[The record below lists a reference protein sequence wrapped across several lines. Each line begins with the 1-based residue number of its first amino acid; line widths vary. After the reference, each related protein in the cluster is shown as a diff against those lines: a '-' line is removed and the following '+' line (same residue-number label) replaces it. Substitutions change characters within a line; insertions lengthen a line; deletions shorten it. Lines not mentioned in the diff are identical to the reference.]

1 MFAAMFGLHS
11 EAGCG
16 CKAGANLWIEA
27 WFGDCVYSSWELT
40 SFYLGLSSLLF
51 WLVAQ
56 VPQFISN
63 WRLQSAEALSP
74 WFLFQWLAGDTFNFL
89 GCILTG
95 DQLATQNLSASY
107 FMFADF
113 VIISQYMYYQKPPN
127 QEEELLH
134 SKYEDA
140 KQPTDGGSVVVCS
153 PSPVP
158 SDTGRSRDIE
168 NEGEQQLKGW
178 QKHLAK
184 YQRGEATP
192 LLLNQAWDGKSSEC
206 ENPNVPSSHT
216 SPSPSMNRQLRR
228 VIMQYGLEYGPPTG
242 PLLRIHHG
250 PLRKHGK
257 NVRRV
262 AVAAVVTLVGLV
274 CVGTATFGVRSG
286 NQSAISTMGLA
297 VGRKLLT
304 ICNDPRTLWIKD
316 IGTAIGWASASLYL
330 GSRISQ
336 VVKNNERSSA
346 EGLSLAMVFCAIAAN
361 FTYGISIFMRLY
373 SWQELIAKAPWLVGS
388 LGTVSLDIII
398 LLQSHYLA
406 HYAQSRKDKL
416 SEYTPLLA

>member
-1 MFAAMFGLHS
+1 
-11 EAGCG
+11 
-16 CKAGANLWIEA
+16 
-27 WFGDCVYSSWELT
+27 LT

-51 WLVAQ
+51 WFVAQ

-63 WRLQSAEALSP
+63 WRLRSAEALSP

-89 GCILTG
+89 GCLLTG

-113 VIISQYMYYQKPPN
+113 VVISQYMYYQKPHD
-127 QEEELLH
+127 QEEVLI

-140 KQPTDGGSVVVCS
+140 RQPTLEGSVVVCS

-158 SDTGRSRDIE
+158 SDTDRSRDIG

-178 QKHLAK
+178 QKHLAN

-192 LLLNQAWDGKSSEC
+192 LLLNQAWDDKVSEYENLNACSSQ
-206 ENPNVPSSHT
+206 T

-257 NVRRV
+257 NVRR
-262 AVAAVVTLVGLV
+262 AAVTAVVSLVGLV
-274 CVGTATFGVRSG
+274 CLGTASRGVKMG
-286 NQSAISTMGLA
+286 NQSTVSTMGLA

-304 ICNDPRTLWIKD
+304 ICKDPRRPWIK
-316 IGTAIGWASASLYL
+316 
-330 GSRISQ
+330 
-336 VVKNNERSSA
+336 
-346 EGLSLAMVFCAIAAN
+346 N
-361 FTYGISIFMRLY
+361 F
-373 SWQELIAKAPWLVGS
+373 
-388 LGTVSLDIII
+388 GTVIGYISELNSSYVFN
-398 LLQSHYLA
+398 LLF
-406 HYAQSRKDKL
+406 
-416 SEYTPLLA
+416 